1 MPVLSD
7 GPDIAELGRLV
18 KEKRTDG
25 HQSVRQAASDA
36 GVSFSTISRVEG
48 GAQPDLATFLR
59 LCAWLGE
66 PPDRFLAGTAVRRT
80 STVDEVVRHLSSDPS
95 LSSDAAEAI
104 ARVVRDMYKALAT
117 RKQPRRRP
125 LVLHLRAASALRPGA
140 PERLAALLTDMHSG
154 LEARAASK
162 SQ

>member
-25 HQSVRQAASDA
+25 HQSVRQAA
-36 GVSFSTISRVEG
+36 I
-48 GAQPDLATFLR
+48 
-59 LCAWLGE
+59 
-66 PPDRFLAGTAVRRT
+66 
-80 STVDEVVRHLSSDPS
+80 RHLSSDPS